1 MQPQDKQRN
10 YSTETLKHLLYLGC
24 SRVRNSIL
32 EIKRILSKKWR
43 LLKTNLLIEKNTLSR
58 INSLDDLN
66 SQVEVKT
73 KRTSLKLNKNPVWR
87 TEREKTF
94 KNEQRAPGINRTIW
108 KDINNIHRCI
118 LKFQKNWRKWLRQ
131 KRYLDSDLNFY
142 KFVGRNR
149 CIDTQDSENHRKDEL
164 RENHPRT

>member
-32 EIKRILSKKWR
+32 EMKRILSKKWR

-66 SQVEVKT
+66 SQVEMKT

-108 KDINNIHRCI
+108 KDINNIHICI
-118 LKFQKNWRKWLRQ
+118 IKVPEELKKVIEAEKVFGQWLKLLQ
-131 KRYLDSDLNFY
+131 ICWK
-142 KFVGRNR
+142 K
-149 CIDTQDSENHRKDEL
+149 
-164 RENHPRT
+164 